1 VIARTDK
8 DGNPT
13 QTLVEHCTNVAN
25 LCRKF
30 AARFG
35 SENEAYVMGLLHDF
49 GKASPEFQ
57 AYIQRRG
64 DRPEDPYHTTYG
76 TLQALRVC
84 EHLAFPISGHHTQ
97 IPSLTDVASE
107 EGKYRNHPHLSV
119 PEELHNLIPER
130 VCLDPKYTDD
140 ELGRD
145 LWIRMLYSCLVDA
158 DWSDAAGREDL
169 QFPSIES
176 LYQTFSANQ
185 EILMSSN
192 SSLPINQTRNRL
204 YQDVVSQACSDKG
217 FYSLTAPTG
226 SGKTRVF
233 TGFSLQH
240 ILHNNMDRMIV
251 VLPYISIIDQT
262 ARVYEEIFGEGVI
275 VEHHS
280 SIMYNRDTTQYL
292 ATENWDAPVIV
303 TTAVQFLE
311 TLFSN
316 ITGKCRKLHNVT
328 NSVIILDEAQMLPLH
343 ILTNTLDALKRMVED
358 YGCSI
363 VFSTATQPALDTHSV
378 FSGHVVVNELV
389 PNAKELFSSLRRV
402 RYEYLNRFNKVAWRE
417 VIDATEGEDQFL
429 IIVNTKRDAKIVLG
443 ILTQQSCSVEACG
456 LKHLS
461 TNMYP
466 KHRQRVLAEISRRLE
481 VGEPCRVVSTQVV
494 EAGVDLDF
502 PLVLRACAPL
512 DSIVQAAGRCN
523 REGRREIGRV
533 IVFRPAFGA
542 TPDGSYQAGT
552 DLSKMLLKNAP
563 DLHSPEIF
571 VEYFRLWR
579 SFVGNEKD
587 ATITKHRKSL
597 DFPAVRE
604 AYNVIEAA
612 SRPVMLREYLPEDVE
627 AVRSIVNDIERFGVS
642 KTSTRRLQPYL
653 VSVYENDL
661 NKHISKGRIAYDET
675 LELHRWL
682 GAYHT
687 LYGRGD

>member
-1 VIARTDK
+1 MIARTDE

-13 QTLVEHCTNVAN
+13 QTLVEHCTNVAD
-25 LCRKF
+25 LCRRF
-30 AARFG
+30 AAKFG
-35 SENEAYVMGLLHDF
+35 SENEAYIMGLLHDF

-76 TLQALRVC
+76 TLQALRIC

-107 EGKYRNHPHLSV
+107 EGKYRNHPYLSV
-119 PEELHNLIPER
+119 PEELCNLIPER
-130 VCLDPKYTDD
+130 ICLDSKYTQD

-158 DWSDAAGREDL
+158 DWSDAGGREPL
-169 QFPSIES
+169 TFPSIES
-176 LYQTFSANQ
+176 LLQTFSANQ
-185 EILMSSN
+185 ETLMSNN
-192 SSLPINQTRNRL
+192 SSLPINQVRNRL
-204 YQDVVSQACSDKG
+204 YQDVISQACNTKG

-226 SGKTRVF
+226 SGKTRVY

-240 ILHNNMDRMIV
+240 ILHNSMDRMIV

-262 ARVYEEIFGEGVI
+262 ARVYEEIFGEGVV

-280 SIMYNRDTTQYL
+280 SIMYDRDTTQYL

-316 ITGKCRKLHNVT
+316 ITGKCRKLHNVV

-343 ILTNTLDALKRMVED
+343 ILTNTLDVLKRMVED
-358 YGCSI
+358 YGCSV

-378 FSGHVVVNELV
+378 FSGNVVVQELV
-389 PNAKELFSSLRRV
+389 PNARELFSNLRRV
-402 RYEYLNRFNKVAWRE
+402 RFEYLNRFNKVAWRE
-417 VIDATEGEDQFL
+417 VTDATEGENQFL
-429 IIVNTKRDAKIVLG
+429 IIVNTKRDAKILLG
-443 ILTQQSCSVEACG
+443 ILYNQDIQDVF
-456 LKHLS
+456 HLS

-466 KHRQRVLAEISRRLE
+466 RHRQRVLAEISRRLT

-552 DLSKMLLKNAP
+552 DLSKIILRNAP
-563 DLHSPEIF
+563 DLHNPEIF

-579 SFVGNEKD
+579 SFVGDEKD
-587 ATITKHRKSL
+587 AIITKNRKSL

-604 AYNVIEAA
+604 TYNVIEAA
-612 SRPVMLREYLPEDVE
+612 TRPVMIREYLPEDVE
-627 AVRSIVNDIERFGVS
+627 VVRSIVNDVERFGVS

-682 GAYHT
+682 GSYSDVS
-687 LYGRGD
+687 GIEREE